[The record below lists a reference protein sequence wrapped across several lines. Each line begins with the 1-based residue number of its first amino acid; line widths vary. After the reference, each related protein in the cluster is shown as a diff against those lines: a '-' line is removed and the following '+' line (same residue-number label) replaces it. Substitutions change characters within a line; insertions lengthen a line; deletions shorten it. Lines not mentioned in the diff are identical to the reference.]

1 MWNRSSEHSAKYRLR
16 SGAQNSPL
24 LCESIAYLR
33 GRGKLAHTKQHML
46 VVGKGRGGR
55 KSGRGKRKA
64 VILAGLQEGGY
75 KRKVVTCNGRNILL
89 PLYSLR

>member
-1 MWNRSSEHSAKYRLR
+1 MWNRSGEHSAKYRLR

-46 VVGKGRGGR
+46 VVGKGRGVVNLGGERGR
-55 KSGRGKRKA
+55 LLFLLKSAGRR
-64 VILAGLQEGGY
+64 I
-75 KRKVVTCNGRNILL
+75 
-89 PLYSLR
+89 